1 MIDDAPIDAYR
12 TEADAALEAGN
23 LALADALAQEILRA
37 QPDHATALGL
47 MVHIAGLIGLDEAR
61 NRWRAR
67 LGGKPAERELGA
79 IGNPHVADFLAGC
92 RPCQAAEKFLLVKAW
107 GFGFWADVF
116 HVLGAL
122 LLAEITDRTPY
133 VYWGANSLF
142 SPDPGSNAF
151 ALYFAPVNPQALD
164 RIRAVPSDEIFPAK
178 WGRAGLRAEN
188 VRKGVPLHA
197 GGQGKMAGLYL
208 LNRPERLVV
217 SDFYIGVVDLLPWIP
232 VSHPWHG
239 LSLDEVVRAL
249 ASRYLVLAGEI
260 AGALETVRRQ
270 YLSRGKFVAVHVR
283 GSDKVVELAILE
295 RANSAYE
302 PTVRRALKGG
312 YDIFLMTDSAPI
324 EREYREKYGDRVVCL
339 KALRTDTDT
348 GTHRMVAG
356 EDRYRAGRE
365 VVIDVMAGAG
375 CDRFL
380 GNGASNPSCMIDFL
394 IADEDF
400 KHLFIPNQN
409 RRRFVSLY
417 RDG

>member
-1 MIDDAPIDAYR
+1 MNGDARIDAYR
-12 TEADAALEAGN
+12 TEADAALIAGN
-23 LALADALAQEILRA
+23 LALAEALAQEILRA
-37 QPDHATALGL
+37 HPDDPAAMGV
-47 MVHIAGLIGLDEAR
+47 MAHIAGLLGLEQAR
-61 NRWRAR
+61 EVWRAR
-67 LGGKPAERELGA
+67 LGGRPAERGLGA
-79 IGNPHVADFLAGC
+79 IGNPHVIDFLAGC
-92 RPCQAAEKFLLVKAW
+92 APCRAAQKFLLVKAW

-142 SPDPGSNAF
+142 SRDRESNAF
-151 ALYFAPVNPQALD
+151 ALYFAPVNPDALNP
-164 RIRAVPSDEIFPAK
+164 ILGVPSDEIFPAK

-188 VRKGVPLHA
+188 VGNKVPLHA
-197 GGQGKMAGLYL
+197 GGHGRMAGLYL

-217 SDFYIGVVDLLPWIP
+217 SDFYIGVIDLLPWIP

-249 ASRYLVLAGEI
+249 TSKYLVLQDEI
-260 AGALETVRRQ
+260 SAELETVTNI
-270 YLSRGKFVAVHVR
+270 LAGGKYVAVHVR
-283 GSDKVVELAILE
+283 GSDKIVELAILA
-295 RANSAYE
+295 RANSEYE
-302 PTVRRALKGG
+302 QTVRRALEGG
-312 YDIFLMTDSAPI
+312 YDIFLMTDSAAI
-324 EREYREKYGDRVVCL
+324 EREYREKYGDRVMCL
-339 KALRTDTDT
+339 DALRTDTDT
-348 GTHRMVAG
+348 GTHHMVAG
-356 EDRYRAGRE
+356 EDRYRAGKE

-417 RDG
+417 RDS

>member
-1 MIDDAPIDAYR
+1 MNGDAPTDAYR
-12 TEADAALEAGN
+12 TEADAALIAGN
-23 LALADALAQEILRA
+23 LALAEALAQEILRA
-37 QPDHATALGL
+37 QPDNPTALA
-47 MVHIAGLIGLDEAR
+47 MMAHIAGLLGLEQASEV
-61 NRWRAR
+61 WRAR
-67 LGGKPAERELGA
+67 LGDPAPDRRFGEIRNPYITDYLGT
-79 IGNPHVADFLAGC
+79 C
-92 RPCQAAEKFLLVKAW
+92 RPCRAAEKFLLVKAW

-122 LLAEITDRTPY
+122 LLAEITGRTPY

-142 SPDPGSNAF
+142 SPDPATNAF
-151 ALYFAPVNPQALD
+151 ALYFAAVNSPALNP
-164 RIRAVPSDEIFPAK
+164 ILGVPSDQIFPAK
-178 WGRAGLRAEN
+178 WGQAGLRAEN
-188 VRKGVPLHA
+188 VGKTVPLHA
-197 GGQGKMAGLYL
+197 GGHGRMAGLYL

-217 SDFYIGVVDLLPWIP
+217 SDFYIGVFDLLAWIP

-239 LSLDEVVRAL
+239 LSLDQVVRAL
-249 ASRYLVLAGEI
+249 STKYLVLQDAI
-260 AGALETVRRQ
+260 SAALETVTNT
-270 YLSRGKFVAVHVR
+270 LAAGKYVAVHVR
-283 GSDKVVELAILE
+283 GSDKIVELAILE
-295 RANSAYE
+295 RANREYE
-302 PTVRRALKGG
+302 PAVRLALERG
-312 YDIFLMTDSAPI
+312 YDIFLMTDSVPI
-324 EREYREKYGDRVVCL
+324 EREYREKYGDRVMCL
-339 KALRTDTDT
+339 NALRTDTDT

-394 IADEDF
+394 IADQDF